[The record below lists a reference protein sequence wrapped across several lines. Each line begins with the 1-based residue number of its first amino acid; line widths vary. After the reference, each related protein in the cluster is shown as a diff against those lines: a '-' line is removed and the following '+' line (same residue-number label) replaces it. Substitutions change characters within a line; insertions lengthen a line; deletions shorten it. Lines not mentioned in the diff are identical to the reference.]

1 MENTSLSPALTRV
14 VSTAGAIV
22 SFQEGAVVYIGS
34 GAHLASFRHALL
46 RFERLSASRTGASI

>member
-46 RFERLSASRTGASI
+46 RFERLSA